1 MVGIHYCFY
10 CPKTFQMSNK
20 FNYLSTIFACRQAL
34 KISFIL
40 YILYILSKYCPL
52 LNRFKQLK

>member
-40 YILYILSKYCPL
+40 YILSKYCPL

>member
-1 MVGIHYCFY
+1 MVGIHCCFY

-20 FNYLSTIFACRQAL
+20 SNYLSTIFACRQAL

-40 YILYILSKYCPL
+40 YILSKYCPL